1 MTSVRKKKIAN
12 YTRYGDEWQNY
23 VMLGL
28 PLIGFFV
35 FTLYPLLWAMGLSF
49 FSYDG
54 IRENTKFVGFENIV
68 SVFTDK
74 IYWSTWLTTFKFT
87 LYKVPIEMVLALF
100 LALILNQKLRGT
112 GFFRSVF
119 FLPNEIRF

>member
-49 FSYDG
+49 FSYVRTQSLWG
-54 IRENTKFVGFENIV
+54 LKT
-68 SVFTDK
+68 
-74 IYWSTWLTTFKFT
+74 
-87 LYKVPIEMVLALF
+87 
-100 LALILNQKLRGT
+100 
-112 GFFRSVF
+112 
-119 FLPNEIRF
+119 